1 MHQSLIKLLKIA
13 RPQFLI
19 SGLALFVFGA
29 SWAIL
34 LGAPFSL
41 SRILFAYLVL
51 MPAHLSISYS
61 NDYFDVEVD
70 KYDKPTLF
78 SGGSGILVNHPG
90 LRKHALWIAITLI
103 LISLVLGI
111 AFQIIYS
118 FPIWFLG
125 FVVLG
130 NLLSWFYTAP
140 PLKLVYRG
148 LGELSMIFSIGLLI
162 PVFGYLAASGQINQD
177 GFLFSVPLM
186 LYGLA
191 FILTVELPDM
201 ESDRLGRKM
210 TWVAQNGRGYGV
222 TVIVA
227 SFLLATVFFFLFPLL
242 TARTYPLDFRFLGV
256 LSLLPLGAGCIGLLK
271 RSSEKPAATRVA
283 NVIMITLA
291 VFLILVDGYMVSL
304 AFSQML

>member
-1 MHQSLIKLLKIA
+1 MSGDHKRETQMIKLLQIA

-41 SRILFAYLVL
+41 SRILFGYLVL

-90 LRKHALWIAITLI
+90 LRKPALWIAIALI

-111 AFQIIYS
+111 AFRIIYS

-125 FVVLG
+125 FAILG
-130 NLLSWFYTAP
+130 NLLGWFYTAP

-148 LGELSMIFSIGLLI
+148 LG
-162 PVFGYLAASGQINQD
+162 NC
-177 GFLFSVPLM
+177 
-186 LYGLA
+186 
-191 FILTVELPDM
+191 
-201 ESDRLGRKM
+201 R
-210 TWVAQNGRGYGV
+210 
-222 TVIVA
+222 
-227 SFLLATVFFFLFPLL
+227 
-242 TARTYPLDFRFLGV
+242 
-256 LSLLPLGAGCIGLLK
+256 
-271 RSSEKPAATRVA
+271 
-283 NVIMITLA
+283 
-291 VFLILVDGYMVSL
+291 
-304 AFSQML
+304 